1 MKRLFDNYVAVAAIL
16 CLSAVSCEKTGDGT
30 FQDAEL
36 TVSPEVV
43 EYNPSLPESNVFT
56 VESNAGWKIS
66 TSHYMTVTD
75 VVSGEAGTTE
85 VRITAAA
92 EGESKISVMSVPR
105 GDGDRIISKSVTVRY
120 DPSGTDEPD
129 EPEEGEVVYY
139 DDLDAVVTSDNYWI
153 DQSNDYINKTG
164 TGAASVEYSGLS
176 VGIRNNYSSTGYQ
189 DASGDNAFYFGRDSW
204 FVASGIELPAGISTF
219 RISFGVA
226 GDNVDKGSFTANE
239 DLVLLIGNTATGDY
253 RQVTYQRPGTSTSWG
268 FAQADFR
275 IGGELPQKL
284 SIRLEGSWNVRV
296 DDLKL
301 CVLSGNV
308 GQTVTFGPVSAYP
321 WPELPVTLIQSED
334 YRYITHYATTVESG
348 KRVRNYVACYDT
360 GRHNPMWVASVHH
373 DCYLEG
379 WGRTDPDPWR
389 PDPEMTGEEQ
399 SIIYPSDWEE
409 WPWTANGGR
418 PSDGY
423 YFWTADYTDE
433 YFTKGHLLRS
443 DDRRGAG
450 SEMNIQTFYPTN
462 IAPEMYLHVWQEN
475 GEETSTW
482 GIVEGLLS
490 EEWTGNRDTT
500 YVVTGCYYGDD
511 SYTAVDASKA
521 GETFQ
526 GRSKTCVVP
535 VARYRVILKTKS
547 GNTGKPV
554 AECSADELT
563 AIGFWYP
570 QRFPGNSEYEPQES
584 EWIFTVSEIEEKI
597 GKSFSFFPEIPEQVK
612 QSYERSDW
620 PGL

>member
-1 MKRLFDNYVAVAAIL
+1 MKRLFDIFAAAVF
-16 CLSAVSCEKTGDGT
+16 CLLAVSCEKAGDGEFSDVMLEVYPT
-30 FQDAEL
+30 EIEF
-36 TVSPEVV
+36 SPTGE
-43 EYNPSLPESNVFT
+43 SSNVFT

-153 DQSNDYINKTG
+153 DQSDEYINKTG
-164 TGAASVEYSGLS
+164 SGAASVEYSGSS
-176 VGIRNNYSSTGYQ
+176 VGIRSTYKSTGYQ
-189 DASGDNAFYFGRDSW
+189 GASGDNAFYFGRDSW
-204 FVASGIELPAGISTF
+204 FVASGIELPAGVSTF

-226 GDNVDKGSFTANE
+226 GNDVEGSFTANE
-239 DLVLLIGNTATGDY
+239 DLVLKVGNTSAGDY

-275 IGGELPQKL
+275 IDGDVPQKV

-301 CVLSGNV
+301 CVLTGNV

-321 WPELPVTLIQSED
+321 WPELPETLVPGED
-334 YRYITHYATTVESG
+334 YRYITHYATTLKSG
-348 KRVRNYVACYDT
+348 KRVRNYAACYDT
-360 GRHNPMWVASVHH
+360 RRHNPMWVASVHH
-373 DCYLEG
+373 SCYLEG

-389 PDPEMTGEEQ
+389 PDPSMTQDEQ
-399 SIIYPSDWEE
+399 SVIYPSDWEN
-409 WPWTANGGR
+409 WPWTGNGGR
-418 PSDGY
+418 PTDGFY
-423 YFWTADYTDE
+423 YWTADYTNE

-450 SEMNIQTFYPTN
+450 SDMNIQTFYPTN

-511 SYTAVDASKA
+511 RYKAVDASNA

-535 VARYRVILKTKS
+535 VARYRVILRTKS
-547 GNTGKPV
+547 GNTGKPI

-570 QRFPGNSEYEPQES
+570 QRFPEDSEYEPQDN
-584 EWIFTVSEIEEKI
+584 EWIFPVSEIEAKI
-597 GKSFSFFPEIPEQVK
+597 GNEFSFFPEIPESVK
-612 QSYERSDW
+612 KSYVRSDW

>member
-1 MKRLFDNYVAVAAIL
+1 MKRLFDIFAVAVF
-16 CLSAVSCEKTGDGT
+16 CLLAVSCEKAGDGEFSDVMLEVYPT
-30 FQDAEL
+30 EIEF
-36 TVSPEVV
+36 SPTGE
-43 EYNPSLPESNVFT
+43 SSNVFT
-56 VESNAGWKIS
+56 VESNVAWRIS
-66 TSHYMTVTD
+66 TSHYQTETNVL
-75 VVSGEAGTTE
+75 SGEAGTVE
-85 VRITAAA
+85 VHVTAAA
-92 EGESKISVMSVPR
+92 EGESKISVVSVSR
-105 GDGDRIISKSVTVRY
+105 GEGDRLVSKSVTVRY
-120 DPSGTDEPD
+120 DPSEPVVPD
-129 EPEEGEVVYY
+129 DPEEGEVIYY

-153 DQSNDYINKTG
+153 DQSDEYINKTG
-164 TGAASVEYSGLS
+164 SGAASVEYSGSS
-176 VGIRNNYSSTGYQ
+176 VGIRSNYKSTGYQ
-189 DASGDNAFYFGRDSW
+189 GASGDNAFYFGSGSW

-321 WPELPVTLIQSED
+321 WPELPETLVPGED

-348 KRVRNYVACYDT
+348 KRVRNYAACYDT
-360 GRHNPMWVASVHH
+360 RRHNPMWVASVHH
-373 DCYLEG
+373 SCYLEG
-379 WGRTDPDPWR
+379 RGRTDPDPWR
-389 PDPEMTGEEQ
+389 PDPSMTQDEQ
-399 SIIYPSDWEE
+399 SVIYPSDWEN
-409 WPWTANGGR
+409 WPWTGNGGR
-418 PSDGY
+418 PTDGFY
-423 YFWTADYTDE
+423 YWTADYTNE

-450 SEMNIQTFYPTN
+450 SDMNIQTFYPTN

-482 GIVEGLLS
+482 GIVEDLLS
-490 EEWTGNRDTT
+490 EEWTGSRDTT

-511 SYTAVDASKA
+511 RYKAIDASDDGIGA
-521 GETFQ
+521 PGI
-526 GRSKTCVVP
+526 SKTCVVP
-535 VARYRVILKTKS
+535 VARYRVILRTKS
-547 GNTGKPV
+547 GNTGRPI

-570 QRFPGNSEYEPQES
+570 QRFPEDSEYEPQDN
-584 EWIFTVSEIEEKI
+584 EWIFPVSEIEAKI
-597 GKSFSFFPEIPEQVK
+597 GNAFCFFPEIPESVK

>member
-1 MKRLFDNYVAVAAIL
+1 MKRLFDIFAAAVF
-16 CLSAVSCEKTGDGT
+16 CLLAVSCEKAGDGEFSDVMLEVYPT
-30 FQDAEL
+30 EIEF
-36 TVSPEVV
+36 SPTGE
-43 EYNPSLPESNVFT
+43 SSNVFT

-120 DPSGTDEPD
+120 DPSGTDGPD

-153 DQSNDYINKTG
+153 DQSDEYINKTG
-164 TGAASVEYSGLS
+164 SGAASVEYSGSS
-176 VGIRNNYSSTGYQ
+176 VGIRSNFKSTGYQ
-189 DASGDNAFYFGRDSW
+189 GASGDNAFYFGRDSW
-204 FVASGIELPAGISTF
+204 FEASGIELPAGVSTF

-226 GDNVDKGSFTANE
+226 GNDVEGSFTANE
-239 DLVLLIGNTATGDY
+239 DLVLKVGNTSAGDY

-275 IGGELPQKL
+275 IDGDVPQKV

-301 CVLSGNV
+301 CVLTGDV
-308 GQTVTFGPVSAYP
+308 GQTVTFGPASAYP
-321 WPELPVTLIQSED
+321 WPELPETLVPGED
-334 YRYITHYATTVESG
+334 YRYITHYATTLESG
-348 KRVRNYVACYDT
+348 KRVRNYAACYDT
-360 GRHNPMWVASVHH
+360 RRHNPMWVASVHH
-373 DCYLEG
+373 SCYLEG
-379 WGRTDPDPWR
+379 RGRTDPDPWR
-389 PDPEMTGEEQ
+389 PDPSMTQDEQ
-399 SIIYPSDWEE
+399 SVIYPSDWEN
-409 WPWTANGGR
+409 WPWRGNGGR
-418 PSDGY
+418 PTDGFY
-423 YFWTADYTDE
+423 YWTADYTNE

-450 SEMNIQTFYPTN
+450 SDMNIQTFYPTN

-511 SYTAVDASKA
+511 RYKAIDASDDGSGA
-521 GETFQ
+521 PGI
-526 GRSKTCVVP
+526 SKTCVVP
-535 VARYRVILKTKS
+535 VARYRVILRTKS
-547 GNTGKPV
+547 GNTGKPI

-570 QRFPGNSEYEPQES
+570 QRFPEDSEYEPQDN
-584 EWIFTVSEIEEKI
+584 EWIFPVSEIEAKI
-597 GKSFSFFPEIPEQVK
+597 GNEFSFFPEIPESVK
-612 QSYERSDW
+612 KSYVRSDW

>member
-16 CLSAVSCEKTGDGT
+16 CLAAVSCEKTGDGT

-36 TVSPEVV
+36 TVSPEVI
-43 EYNPSLPESNVFT
+43 EYNPSRPESNVFT
-56 VESNAGWKIS
+56 VESNVGWKIS

-85 VRITAAA
+85 VRVTAAA
-92 EGESKISVMSVPR
+92 EGESKISVMSVSR

-164 TGAASVEYSGLS
+164 SGAASVEYSGLS
-176 VGIRNNYSSTGYQ
+176 VGIRSNYSSTGYQ
-189 DASGDNAFYFGRDSW
+189 GASGDNAFYFGSGSW

-373 DCYLEG
+373 GCYLEG

-399 SIIYPSDWEE
+399 SIIYPSDWKE

-511 SYTAVDASKA
+511 R
-521 GETFQ
+521 
-526 GRSKTCVVP
+526 RSRADPRP
-535 VARYRVILKTKS
+535 VSCLWRD
-547 GNTGKPV
+547 TG
-554 AECSADELT
+554 
-563 AIGFWYP
+563 
-570 QRFPGNSEYEPQES
+570 
-584 EWIFTVSEIEEKI
+584 
-597 GKSFSFFPEIPEQVK
+597 
-612 QSYERSDW
+612 
-620 PGL
+620 

>member
-1 MKRLFDNYVAVAAIL
+1 MKRLFDIFAAAVF
-16 CLSAVSCEKTGDGT
+16 CLLAVSCEKAGDGEFSDVMLEVYPT
-30 FQDAEL
+30 EIEF
-36 TVSPEVV
+36 SPTGE
-43 EYNPSLPESNVFT
+43 SSNVFT
-56 VESNAGWKIS
+56 VESNVAWRIS
-66 TSHYMTVTD
+66 ASHYQTETNVL
-75 VVSGEAGTTE
+75 SGEAGTVE
-85 VRITAAA
+85 VHVTAAA
-92 EGESKISVMSVPR
+92 EGESKISVVSVSR
-105 GDGDRIISKSVTVRY
+105 GEGDRLVSKSVTVRY

-129 EPEEGEVVYY
+129 EPEEGEVIYY

-153 DQSNDYINKTG
+153 DQSDEYINKTG
-164 TGAASVEYSGLS
+164 SGAASVEYSGSS
-176 VGIRNNYSSTGYQ
+176 VGIRSNYKSTGYQ
-189 DASGDNAFYFGRDSW
+189 GASGDNAFYFGSGSW
-204 FVASGIELPAGISTF
+204 FEASGIELPAGVSTF

-321 WPELPVTLIQSED
+321 WPELPVTLIPSED

-373 DCYLEG
+373 SCYLEG
-379 WGRTDPDPWR
+379 RGRTDPDPWR

-443 DDRRGAG
+443 DDRRGEG

-511 SYTAVDASKA
+511 RYKAIDASDDGIGA
-521 GETFQ
+521 PGI
-526 GRSKTCVVP
+526 SKTCVVP

>member
-1 MKRLFDNYVAVAAIL
+1 MKRLFDIFAAAVF
-16 CLSAVSCEKTGDGT
+16 CLLAVSCEKAGDGEFSDVMLEVYPT
-30 FQDAEL
+30 EIEF
-36 TVSPEVV
+36 SPTGE
-43 EYNPSLPESNVFT
+43 SSNVFT
-56 VESNAGWKIS
+56 VESNVAWRIS

-120 DPSGTDEPD
+120 DPSGTDGPD

-139 DDLDAVVTSDNYWI
+139 DDLDAVVASDSYWL
-153 DQSNDYINKTG
+153 DERNDYINKTG
-164 TGAASVEYSGLS
+164 SGAASVEYSALS
-176 VGIRNNYSSTGYQ
+176 VGIRSTYSSTGYQ
-189 DASGDNAFYFGRDSW
+189 GASGDNAFYFGSGSW

-226 GDNVDKGSFTANE
+226 GDNVDKRSFTTNE
-239 DLVLLIGNTATGDY
+239 DLVLLIGNSATGDY

-275 IGGELPQKL
+275 IDGDVPQKV
-284 SIRLEGSWNVRV
+284 SIKLEGSWNVRV

-301 CVLSGNV
+301 CVLTGDV
-308 GQTVTFGPVSAYP
+308 GQTVTFGPASAYP
-321 WPELPVTLIQSED
+321 WPELPETLVPGED
-334 YRYITHYATTVESG
+334 YRYITHYATTLESG
-348 KRVRNYVACYDT
+348 KRVRNYAACYDT
-360 GRHNPMWVASVHH
+360 RRHNPMWVASVHH
-373 DCYLEG
+373 SCYLEG
-379 WGRTDPDPWR
+379 RGRTDPDPWR
-389 PDPEMTGEEQ
+389 PDPSMTQDEQ
-399 SIIYPSDWEE
+399 SVIYPSDWEN
-409 WPWTANGGR
+409 WPWTGNGGR
-418 PSDGY
+418 PTDGFY
-423 YFWTADYTDE
+423 YWTADYTNE

-450 SEMNIQTFYPTN
+450 SDMNIQTFYPTN

-511 SYTAVDASKA
+511 SYTAVDASDA

-547 GNTGKPV
+547 GNTGKPI

-570 QRFPGNSEYEPQES
+570 QRFPEDSEYEPQDN
-584 EWIFTVSEIEEKI
+584 EWIFPVSEIEAKI
-597 GKSFSFFPEIPEQVK
+597 GNEFSFFPEIPESVK
-612 QSYERSDW
+612 KSYVRSDW